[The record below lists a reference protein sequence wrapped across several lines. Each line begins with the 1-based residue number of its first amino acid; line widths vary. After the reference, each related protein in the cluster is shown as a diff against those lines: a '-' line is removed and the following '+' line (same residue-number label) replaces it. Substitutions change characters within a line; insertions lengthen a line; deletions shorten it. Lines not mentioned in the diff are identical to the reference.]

1 MQNEVHTCT
10 LISDWVSNCYLN
22 LIPLSQNR
30 IDAHLTYLISQVGMP
45 FTIWCPVCNNTVQN
59 TFIIKDAFLSNQICF
74 CIPMRR
80 IWSLV
85 LLLPNETLGTQAL
98 LQLHIFIS
106 KTVTYSIG
114 SFHVC
119 FSCGLGSSRSPSTA
133 YGGQLLRRREV
144 VSTRSF
150 CNSCPLFMVGI
161 WRDDIFQGKWDSNRI
176 WPRMNFLPKSK
187 VVDVSAKRTSFCLPL
202 ESGLGKYVGLFWIET
217 EFWHDPGR
225 HCQAWHLL
233 WRCVH

>member
-1 MQNEVHTCT
+1 
-10 LISDWVSNCYLN
+10 
-22 LIPLSQNR
+22 
-30 IDAHLTYLISQVGMP
+30 
-45 FTIWCPVCNNTVQN
+45 
-59 TFIIKDAFLSNQICF
+59 
-74 CIPMRR
+74 MRR

-98 LQLHIFIS
+98 LQLHTFIS

-161 WRDDIFQGKWDSNRI
+161 WRDDIFQGKWDSNR
-176 WPRMNFLPKSK
+176 NLTQDEFLAK
-187 VVDVSAKRTSFCLPL
+187 VKGGWCVCQKDILLSSFGVRAWEVCGLVLDWDRVLTWSRKTLPGLASAMEMCTLAEARKRSGGAWVCRLPCMQSS
-202 ESGLGKYVGLFWIET
+202 EINWDSYEAGSQ
-217 EFWHDPGR
+217 H
-225 HCQAWHLL
+225 H
-233 WRCVH
+233 RCVEMEGKWNSCCVLLSLSDELSLCSQEPVSLQFL